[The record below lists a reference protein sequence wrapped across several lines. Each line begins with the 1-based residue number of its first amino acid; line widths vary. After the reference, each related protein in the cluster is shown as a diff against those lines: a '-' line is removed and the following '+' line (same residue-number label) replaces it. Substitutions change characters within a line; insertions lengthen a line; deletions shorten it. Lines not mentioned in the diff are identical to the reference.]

1 MTDLNEQVHSVQMA
15 YPQIWFACHRAHRGR
30 SDGDGL
36 TDHEA
41 GVLMH
46 LAAVPEQTPT
56 VIAKHL
62 GIGRPAL
69 SAQLKRLQAL
79 GLIRATP
86 GQDARVRTLSLTEA
100 GAARASARSP
110 LDAMRVSALLQVLPV
125 QQRLDAVRGL
135 QLLAEAAQKIS
146 QTNKVTRHG
155 T

>member
-1 MTDLNEQVHSVQMA
+1 MTELKEQVLAIQMA

-69 SAQLKRLQAL
+69 SAQLKRLEAL
-79 GLIRATP
+79 GLIRATS
-86 GQDARVRTLSLTEA
+86 GKDARVRMLSLTEA
-100 GAARASARSP
+100 GVVRASARSP
-110 LDAMRVSALLQVLPV
+110 LDAMRVGALLQALSLE
-125 QQRLDAVRGL
+125 QRLDAVRGL
-135 QLLAEAAQKIS
+135 QLLAAAAQQIPH
-146 QTNKVTRHG
+146 TNKDTRHG

>member
-1 MTDLNEQVHSVQMA
+1 MSELNDQVHSVQMA

-46 LAAVPEQTPT
+46 LAAMPEQTPT
-56 VIAKHL
+56 AIAKHL
-62 GIGRPAL
+62 GVGRSAL

-79 GLIRATP
+79 GLIQLTP
-86 GQDARVRTLSLTEA
+86 GQDARVRKLTLTEE
-100 GAARASARSP
+100 GVARASARSP
-110 LDAMRVSALLQVLPV
+110 LDAMRVRALLQALSSE
-125 QQRLDAVRGL
+125 QRLEAVRGL
-135 QLLAEAAQKIS
+135 QLLAAAAQQIP
-146 QTNKVTRHG
+146 QTEKEAEHG